1 MKNFRTLSKQEI
13 PDVVQYIK
21 DFIGRKDRNDE
32 IDILI
37 GCDSQNFGTKKTVYG
52 LVIVLHTRTKA
63 GTGKGG
69 HVLCHKEI
77 TQMERNTQVRLLTEV
92 WKSVELA
99 NDLTEAGLPKP
110 KYIDID
116 LNPDPKFKSN
126 SVLRQAIGLVEGMGY
141 KARWKHNGVMA
152 TYSANLLART

>member
-1 MKNFRTLSKQEI
+1 MKKFKTLSKVDI

-21 DFIGRKDRNDE
+21 EYMSRKDRNDV

-37 GCDSQNFGTKKTVYG
+37 GCDSQNFGNRKTVYG
-52 LVIVLHTRTKA
+52 LVIVLHTKTKG

-69 HVLCHKEI
+69 HVLCNKEI
-77 TQMERNTQVRLLTEV
+77 TPMEKNTPVRLLTEV

-99 NDLTEAGLPKP
+99 NELTEAGLPKP
-110 KYIDID
+110 TYIDID

-141 KARWKHNGVMA
+141 TARWKHTGVMA
-152 TYSANLLART
+152 TYSANLLARS